1 MSNDK
6 YYFSINESIY
16 FKIHLE
22 VIQFP
27 IEVVKQKYLEPINY
41 GFTSFRFFNFVRLIK
56 FRIIVENQIDFNIQE
71 KVPFGNKMVIH
82 SFKYTVPQITYLVK
96 KKLWAQV
103 LVALFLGLVIGLL
116 LGPEVGLVEKDTADF
131 ITDWLAIP
139 ANLFLKIIQM
149 IIIPLIFASIIRGLT
164 SSGSMEH
171 LQKLGLGVAL
181 YFVVTTVI
189 ALTIGILVV
198 TAIEPGNFVDSS
210 LIRESFDLVD
220 LEPIN
225 KTELTMNDIPQS
237 IIGII
242 PSNPIASFMSGE
254 MLSIII
260 FALIVGVSMISLPKE
275 SSKPILDLLESIQ
288 KITMKVVSWA
298 MRLAPFAA
306 FGLIA
311 GITSKLGLS
320 ALTGL
325 GAYMITVVIGLFAM
339 MLIYLII
346 IKFFAKR
353 PIVST
358 LSMMR
363 DPQLLAF
370 STSSS
375 AVVMPVSIK
384 TAEEKM
390 KVKPKIS
397 QFIIPLGATINMDGT
412 ALYQIIAVFFLA
424 QLFGIDLGFTTILLI
439 TLTALAA
446 SIGAPS
452 APGTGIV
459 ILSTILIAAGIP
471 PVAVVLL
478 LGVDRILDMT
488 RTMVNV
494 TGDLTACLFFDKRIK
509 SENFIEGSKKLK

>member
-1 MSNDK
+1 
-6 YYFSINESIY
+6 
-16 FKIHLE
+16 
-22 VIQFP
+22 
-27 IEVVKQKYLEPINY
+27 
-41 GFTSFRFFNFVRLIK
+41 
-56 FRIIVENQIDFNIQE
+56 
-71 KVPFGNKMVIH
+71 MVIK
-82 SFKYTVPQITYLVK
+82 SFTFPTPHVTYLIK

-103 LVALFLGLVIGLL
+103 LVALFLGLLL
-116 LGPEVGLVEKDTADF
+116 GIILGPEAGIVDKDTAGV
-131 ITDWLAIP
+131 ITDWLSIP
-139 ANLFLKIIQM
+139 ASLFLKIIQM
-149 IIIPLIFASIIRGLT
+149 IIVPLIFASIIRGLT
-164 SSGSMEH
+164 SSGSLEQ
-171 LQKLGLGVAL
+171 LQKMGVGVAV

-198 TAIEPGNFVDSS
+198 SAIEPGNFIDSS
-210 LIRESFDLVD
+210 LIKESFNIKNI
-220 LEPIN
+220 EPVE
-225 KTELTMNDIPQS
+225 KSELTIQEIPQS
-237 IIGII
+237 IIGLI
-242 PSNPIASFMSGE
+242 PSNPISSFMSGE

-260 FALIVGVSMISLPKE
+260 FALIVGVSMISLPKQ

-311 GITSKLGLS
+311 GITSKVGLS

-325 GAYMITVVIGLFAM
+325 GAYMATVIIGLFVM
-339 MLIYLII
+339 MVVYIII

-353 PIVST
+353 PLFST
-358 LSMMR
+358 FAMMK

-375 AVVMPVSIK
+375 AAVMPLSIK

-424 QLFGIDLGFTTILLI
+424 QLFNIDLGFTTILLI

-471 PVAVVLL
+471 PVGVVLL

-488 RTMVNV
+488 RTMINV

-509 SENFIEGSKKLK
+509 DLPEEQE

>member
-1 MSNDK
+1 
-6 YYFSINESIY
+6 
-16 FKIHLE
+16 
-22 VIQFP
+22 
-27 IEVVKQKYLEPINY
+27 
-41 GFTSFRFFNFVRLIK
+41 
-56 FRIIVENQIDFNIQE
+56 
-71 KVPFGNKMVIH
+71 MVIK
-82 SFKYTVPQITYLVK
+82 SFKYPIPQITYLIK

-103 LVALFLGLVIGLL
+103 LFALFCGLVLGLI
-116 LGPEVGLVEKDTADF
+116 LGPEVGIVEKDTAKV

-149 IIIPLIFASIIRGLT
+149 IIIPLIFASVIRGIT
-164 SSGSMEH
+164 SSGSLEH
-171 LQKLGLGVAL
+171 LQKIGLGVSL
-181 YFVVTTVI
+181 YFVTTTVI
-189 ALTIGILVV
+189 ALTIGILLV
-198 TAIEPGNFVDSS
+198 TTIEPGNFIDSS
-210 LIRESFDLVD
+210 LIRESFGIVD
-220 LEPIN
+220 IEPIER
-225 KTELTMNDIPQS
+225 TEFNIQDIPQGLVS
-237 IIGII
+237 LI
-242 PSNPIASFMSGE
+242 PSNPLASFMSGE
-254 MLSIII
+254 MLSIIV
-260 FALIVGVSMISLPKE
+260 FALIVGVSMIALPKQ
-275 SSKPILDLLESIQ
+275 SSQPILDLLEAIQ

-298 MRLAPFAA
+298 MRLAPLAA

-311 GITSKLGLS
+311 GITSKIGISALVGIGTYMLTVVLGLFV
-320 ALTGL
+320 
-325 GAYMITVVIGLFAM
+325 MLF
-339 MLIYLII
+339 IYVLI

-353 PIVST
+353 PLSST
-358 LSMMR
+358 FAMMR
-363 DPQLLAF
+363 DAQLLAF

-375 AVVMPVSIK
+375 AAVMPLSIK

-390 KVKPKIS
+390 KVKPKVS

-424 QLFGIDLGFTTILLI
+424 QLFNIDLGFTTILLI
-439 TLTALAA
+439 SFTALAA

-509 SENFIEGSKKLK
+509 SDEPPEENVIH

>member
-1 MSNDK
+1 MTIK
-6 YYFSINESIY
+6 
-16 FKIHLE
+16 
-22 VIQFP
+22 
-27 IEVVKQKYLEPINY
+27 
-41 GFTSFRFFNFVRLIK
+41 SF
-56 FRIIVENQIDFNIQE
+56 QE
-71 KVPFGNKMVIH
+71 
-82 SFKYTVPQITYLVK
+82 TVPQITYLIK

-103 LVALFLGLVIGLL
+103 ILGLL
-116 LGPEVGLVEKDTADF
+116 LGLALGIFLGPETGIVEKNVAEL
-131 ITDWLAIP
+131 ITEWLSIP

-164 SSGSMEH
+164 SAGNMEQ
-171 LQKLGLGVAL
+171 LQKLGLGAAL
-181 YFVVTTVI
+181 YFVATTAI
-189 ALTIGILVV
+189 ALSIGILVV
-198 TAIEPGNFVDSS
+198 TTIMPGNFIDSS
-210 LIRESFDLVD
+210 LVKESFGIEDLGETIERAD
-220 LEPIN
+220 LTIH
-225 KTELTMNDIPQS
+225 DIPQS
-237 IIGII
+237 LVGLV
-242 PSNPIASFMSGE
+242 PSNPLSSFMSGE

-260 FALIVGVSMISLPKE
+260 FAIIIGVAMITLPKQ

-306 FGLIA
+306 FGLMA
-311 GITSKLGLS
+311 GITSKLGLA

-339 MLIYLII
+339 MGVYILI

-353 PIVST
+353 PISST
-358 LSMMR
+358 FKMMKN
-363 DPQLLAF
+363 PQLLAF

-375 AVVMPVSIK
+375 AAVMPISIK
-384 TAEEKM
+384 TAEEEL
-390 KVKPKIS
+390 KVKPEVS

-412 ALYQIIAVFFLA
+412 ALYQIVAVFFLA
-424 QLFGIDLGFTTILLI
+424 QLFSVDLGITTILLI
-439 TLTALAA
+439 ALTALAA

-471 PVAVVLL
+471 PVGVILL

-509 SENFIEGSKKLK
+509 SEN

>member
-1 MSNDK
+1 
-6 YYFSINESIY
+6 
-16 FKIHLE
+16 
-22 VIQFP
+22 
-27 IEVVKQKYLEPINY
+27 
-41 GFTSFRFFNFVRLIK
+41 
-56 FRIIVENQIDFNIQE
+56 
-71 KVPFGNKMVIH
+71 MVIR
-82 SFKYTVPQITYLVK
+82 SFTYPVPQITYLVK

-103 LVALFLGLVIGLL
+103 LVALFLGLVVGLV
-116 LGPEVGLVEKDTADF
+116 LGPEAGFVEKDTAEL
-131 ITDWLAIP
+131 ITDWLSIP

-149 IIIPLIFASIIRGLT
+149 IIVPLIFASIIRGLT
-164 SSGSMEH
+164 SSGSIED

-181 YFVVTTVI
+181 YFIATTAI

-198 TAIEPGNFVDSS
+198 NVIEPGNLIDGS
-210 LIRESFDLVD
+210 LIRESFDLGEIEPVEQSD
-220 LEPIN
+220 L
-225 KTELTMNDIPQS
+225 TVSDIPQS
-237 IIGII
+237 IIGVI

-260 FALIVGVSMISLPKE
+260 FALIIGVSMISLPKE

-288 KITMKVVSWA
+288 KITMKIVSWA

-320 ALTGL
+320 ALVGL
-325 GAYMITVVIGLFAM
+325 GGYMVTVVIGLFSM
-339 MLIYLII
+339 MIIYIII

-353 PIVST
+353 PISST
-358 LSMMR
+358 FSMMR

-375 AVVMPVSIK
+375 AAVMPLSIK
-384 TAEEKM
+384 TAEEKL
-390 KVKPKIS
+390 KVKPKVS

-412 ALYQIIAVFFLA
+412 ALYQIVAVFFLA
-424 QLFGIDLGFTTILLI
+424 QLFNIDLGFTTILLI
-439 TLTALAA
+439 SLTALAA

-471 PVAVVLL
+471 PVGVVLL
-478 LGVDRILDMT
+478 LGVDRILDMI
-488 RTMVNV
+488 RTMINV
-494 TGDLTACLFFDKRIK
+494 TGDLTASLFFDKRLK
-509 SENFIEGSKKLK
+509 IEDLPSD

>member
-1 MSNDK
+1 
-6 YYFSINESIY
+6 
-16 FKIHLE
+16 
-22 VIQFP
+22 
-27 IEVVKQKYLEPINY
+27 
-41 GFTSFRFFNFVRLIK
+41 
-56 FRIIVENQIDFNIQE
+56 
-71 KVPFGNKMVIH
+71 MVIK
-82 SFKYTVPQITYLVK
+82 SFTFPTPQITYLIK

-103 LVALFLGLVIGLL
+103 LVALFLGFLFGMI
-116 LGPEVGLVEKDTADF
+116 LGPEAGIVDKNTAEI

-164 SSGSMEH
+164 SSGSLEQ
-171 LQKLGLGVAL
+171 LQKLGFGVAI
-181 YFVVTTVI
+181 YFVITTTI
-189 ALTIGILVV
+189 ALTIGILVAS
-198 TAIEPGNFVDSS
+198 AIEPGSFIDSS
-210 LIRESFDLVD
+210 LIQESFDLNNT
-220 LEPIN
+220 EPVERTDVTIH
-225 KTELTMNDIPQS
+225 DIPQN

-242 PSNPIASFMSGE
+242 PSNPLASFMSGE
-254 MLSIII
+254 MMSIII
-260 FALIVGVSMISLPKE
+260 FALIVGVAMISLPKQ

-306 FGLIA
+306 FGLIS
-311 GITSKLGLS
+311 GITSKVGLS

-325 GAYMITVVIGLFAM
+325 GAYMVTVIIGLFAM
-339 MLIYLII
+339 MLVYVII
-346 IKFFAKR
+346 IKFIAKR
-353 PIVST
+353 PLSST
-358 LSMMR
+358 FTMMK

-375 AVVMPVSIK
+375 AAVMPLSIK

-397 QFIIPLGATINMDGT
+397 QFIIPLGATVNMDGT
-412 ALYQIIAVFFLA
+412 ALYQIVAVFFLA
-424 QLFGIDLGFTTILLI
+424 QLFNIDLGFTTILLI

-471 PVAVVLL
+471 PVGVVLL

-509 SENFIEGSKKLK
+509 EDDLPEIQDQ